1 MTGGQPEHGGGFNG
15 SDREKLIRVDE
26 RTISMQHR
34 MDNFEKTY
42 VTLGRFRPV
51 EIVVY
56 ALVAMMGGAVVA
68 ALLTLVIGGRAS

>member
-1 MTGGQPEHGGGFNG
+1 
-15 SDREKLIRVDE
+15 
-26 RTISMQHR
+26 MQHR

-68 ALLTLVIGGRAS
+68 ALLTLIIGGRAS